1 VPVGIVE
8 LPLAAVGRETYATVA
23 PKAED
28 ANAPKTIRAKTA
40 LPNAAPQISDEVD
53 IPDDMLNFI

>member
-1 VPVGIVE
+1 
-8 LPLAAVGRETYATVA
+8 LAAVGRETYATVA